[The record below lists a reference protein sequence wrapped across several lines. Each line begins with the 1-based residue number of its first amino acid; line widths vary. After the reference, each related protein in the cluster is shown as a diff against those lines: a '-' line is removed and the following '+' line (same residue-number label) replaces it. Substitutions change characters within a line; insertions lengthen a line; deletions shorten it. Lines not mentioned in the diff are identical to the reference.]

1 MFGSFFFYKTIFL
14 QKNKRT
20 RTFISIPK
28 ERIFLKKY
36 SRLSI
41 FINAYTIFN
50 IGIQSK
56 NMKGLLWRWE
66 TLTTLK
72 NTYEKSLLTV
82 NQLLKGLGLEI
93 EFKFF
98 DKGV

>member
-1 MFGSFFFYKTIFL
+1 MAVFSFIKRSFYKRTKQQEHSL
-14 QKNKRT
+14 VYPKNVY
-20 RTFISIPK
+20 
-28 ERIFLKKY
+28 FLKKY

-50 IGIQSK
+50 TGFQSK
-56 NMKGLLWRWE
+56 NMKGLHWRGE
-66 TLTTLK
+66 TLTALK
-72 NTYEKSLLTV
+72 NTHEKSLLIV
-82 NQLLKGLGLEI
+82 NQLTKGLGHEI